1 MLGSENM
8 GSIGLSVPI
17 GTGRASATQEIAKNE
32 MNIRDS
38 KTQTHKFLR
47 LLEDYENLM
56 AKGKEDM
63 AIDIYRKM
71 RVMADEYHLP
81 YNTVSTNASQII
93 ADYKEG
99 KMAKTECIEEL
110 FGYPKGYI
118 NSSEYPDSII
128 NNNKKAMKIDDF
140 VDILLD
146 VTAGD
151 FENLGN
157 LEEYMLK
164 SRSEAERF
172 EYALYQNI
180 KNCKTIGQLSA
191 QYENSNIADKIKVA
205 AMLAGIANDT
215 GYDDKL
221 KYASIFG
228 DRSKLAEIN
237 PEELYLALRNNT
249 IHNTKIGLG
258 ICANIGIFTATFLRG
273 LGVKANAVGIGTG
286 QGMHVIA
293 IAQDTANQTSY
304 AVDNGWADSAKGD
317 GIWPAIRRYAAV
329 MGVNLLYANIY
340 DDNNKFMG
348 TYRGPEGRLMDSALG
363 MEEGETLKRSLSKK
377 NKE

>member
-1 MLGSENM
+1 
-8 GSIGLSVPI
+8 
-17 GTGRASATQEIAKNE
+17 
-32 MNIRDS
+32 
-38 KTQTHKFLR
+38 
-47 LLEDYENLM
+47 
-56 AKGKEDM
+56 
-63 AIDIYRKM
+63 
-71 RVMADEYHLP
+71 
-81 YNTVSTNASQII
+81 
-93 ADYKEG
+93 
-99 KMAKTECIEEL
+99 
-110 FGYPKGYI
+110 
-118 NSSEYPDSII
+118 
-128 NNNKKAMKIDDF
+128 
-140 VDILLD
+140 
-146 VTAGD
+146 
-151 FENLGN
+151 
-157 LEEYMLK
+157 
-164 SRSEAERF
+164 
-172 EYALYQNI
+172 
-180 KNCKTIGQLSA
+180 
-191 QYENSNIADKIKVA
+191 
-205 AMLAGIANDT
+205 T

-273 LGVKANAVGIGTG
+273 LGVKANAVSIGTG